1 MRGEEGKGIRS
12 EPQKAAVTNKT
23 GNDVPRATGRP
34 SGITHRKNFSGY
46 YPDIESLEP
55 LSSFLNG
62 DCGALTWGPESL
74 AEGHRG

>member
-23 GNDVPRATGRP
+23 GNNVLHATGCL
-34 SGITHRKNFSGY
+34 SGATHRKNFSGY

-55 LSSFLNG
+55 LSCFLNG
-62 DCGALTWGPESL
+62 DCEASTWGPESL